1 MSETPT
7 TSSPVTKTP
16 GSEIPEG
23 RIPFG
28 KRELAVGIGNFM
40 EWFDFAIY
48 GYFIVHISAT
58 FFPANDETSATLS
71 AFAVFAVGFLAR
83 PLGAAILGPL
93 GDRYGRR
100 LVLMISVLVMGLCTA
115 LLGMTPGF
123 DTIGVAAPII
133 VTVLR
138 FVQGLSVGGEWT
150 SSAMFLVESAPNSQR
165 ATRASVVSA
174 SAALAFIAGTGVAL
188 LINTVLS
195 EDTVASWGWRIPF
208 ILSLVLGVV
217 AVYIRR
223 SLDETEVFQQLEIRR
238 EAGEAVRASK
248 SAFWRG
254 FLMAFAIAGI
264 FGVSL
269 YYLVTYMNNYLQ
281 QVAGMNTVMA
291 LTVSIIGLVIY
302 ALLNPVAGM
311 VSDRI
316 GRRPLVIIPTVG
328 FAVLGYPLF
337 LMLSTG
343 EFWVVLIALIV
354 WAVLQSMIAVMGVVA
369 MVELF
374 PASIR
379 STGSS
384 LGYNVS
390 YALLAGPGPLIATWL
405 VSTQGPV
412 APSYYLIAV
421 AVVCAA
427 ILIPLM
433 PETRHRNL
441 HD

>member
-1 MSETPT
+1 MSELPT
-7 TSSPVTKTP
+7 ASSPATESPSSVAQ
-16 GSEIPEG
+16 EA
-23 RIPFG
+23 RYPFG
-28 KRELAVGIGNFM
+28 KREIAVGIGNFM

-48 GYFIVHISAT
+48 GYFVAYISAT
-58 FFPANDETSATLS
+58 FFPSNNETSATLA
-71 AFAVFAVGFLAR
+71 AFAVFAVGFFAR
-83 PLGAAILGPL
+83 PLGAAVLGPL
-93 GDRYGRR
+93 GDRFGRR
-100 LVLMISVLVMGLCTA
+100 LVLMISVLVMGVCTA
-115 LLGMTPGF
+115 LIGLAPGF
-123 DTIGVAAPII
+123 DTIGIAAPII

-188 LINTVLS
+188 LINSVLS
-195 EDTVASWGWRIPF
+195 AEDVASWGWRIPF
-208 ILSLVLGVV
+208 VISLLLGAV
-217 AVYIRR
+217 ALYIRR
-223 SLDETEVFQQLEIRR
+223 NLEETLVFQQLESRR
-238 EAGEAVRASK
+238 NAGEVIRAPRG
-248 SAFWRG
+248 AFWRG

-281 QVAGMNTVMA
+281 QVAGMETVPA

-302 ALLNPVAGM
+302 AALNPIAGM

-316 GRRPLVIIPTVG
+316 GRRPMVIVPTVG

-337 LMLSTG
+337 LMISTG
-343 EFWVVLIALIV
+343 EFWLVLIALII
-354 WAVLQSMIAVMGVVA
+354 WAVLQAMIAVMGVVA

-384 LGYNVS
+384 LGYNVA
-390 YALLAGPGPLIATWL
+390 YALLAGPGPFIATWL
-405 VSTQGPV
+405 VSSYGPA
-412 APSYYLIAV
+412 APSFYLIAV
-421 AVVCAA
+421 AVVCGA

-433 PETRHRNL
+433 PETRYRNL
-441 HD
+441 ND